1 MVEHEIFLPQVA
13 AHRSC
18 QTDERTILVGSVFD
32 SQSVPANRESPSQL
46 VLVAEREEITTTW
59 AVDQITRD
67 FQPNQ
72 EFPHPRDV
80 VSDFL
85 REQGGI

>member
-32 SQSVPANRESPSQL
+32 SQSVPANRESPSHL
-46 VLVAEREEITTTW
+46 APLSSWRAL
-59 AVDQITRD
+59 A
-67 FQPNQ
+67 
-72 EFPHPRDV
+72 
-80 VSDFL
+80 
-85 REQGGI
+85 GGHAIGPSMLKNFSN